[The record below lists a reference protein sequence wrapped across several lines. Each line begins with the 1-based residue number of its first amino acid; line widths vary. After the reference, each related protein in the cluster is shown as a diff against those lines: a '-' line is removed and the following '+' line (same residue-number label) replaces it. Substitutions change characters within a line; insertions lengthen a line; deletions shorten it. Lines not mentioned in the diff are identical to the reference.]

1 MDTKDWR
8 LPNVYELSTILDN
21 TKSEKPY
28 AVAGLVHTSPSRY
41 WSSTTD
47 TLNTTSAWHVSF
59 SSGYVYARSKTD
71 GIYFCCV
78 RGKQLNFDNLSL
90 LKKKGGVKVAQEH
103 VDKLSPK
110 AQEIKAKKEAKE
122 RVNQQVSTSSARQYV
137 SWQVRWRNKDYKQSD
152 PSYSIETIMIDC
164 SNGTSDAMQYYYNSS
179 LPTPY
184 CTRSKLCSFSLLES
198 AANDICGNR

>member
-122 RVNQQVSTSSARQYV
+122 RAERDRQAEYDKKHACDGLYPGKNFQVSTTG
-137 SWQVRWRNKDYKQSD
+137 
-152 PSYSIETIMIDC
+152 IL
-164 SNGTSDAMQYYYNSS
+164 GG
-179 LPTPY
+179 
-184 CTRSKLCSFSLLES
+184 S
-198 AANDICGNR
+198 AAARVTGVDKEGGQVSFEWKRVSGNWESEETSCNNLKTLMK